1 MEKYKAIIY
10 YGDENPLTLAEIM
23 TNVADGEES
32 DTEFDGSPASPTKL
46 RDKSLELQDKH
57 RADVDGGEIEHVA
70 FIAIHEECVEI
81 MYTVGVW
88 ANYKCAGSAIKLANL
103 KIPYYDSTKA
113 GRDKSNFSLV
123 NGEKPGELVITVPVK
138 KRHESY
144 IVVYSFDIDTPISDY
159 KVAGGSNRCK
169 FSLFNLPIGYKIY
182 VCWASIGAKG
192 LSQFSVPH
200 PIIVT

>member
-1 MEKYKAIIY
+1 MEKNKAVIY
-10 YGDENPLTLAEIM
+10 YEDENPLNLGEIM
-23 TNVADGEES
+23 SNVADGVES
-32 DTEFDGSPASPTKL
+32 DIEFDDSPASPTKL
-46 RDKSLELQDKH
+46 RTKSLELQDKH
-57 RADVDGGEIEHVA
+57 RADIDGGDVDHVV
-70 FIAIHEECVEI
+70 FIAIHIECVEI

-88 ANYKCAGSAIKLANL
+88 ANYKCAGSALKLTNL
-103 KIPYYDSTKA
+103 KIPYYDSSKG

-144 IVVYSFDIDTPISDY
+144 IVVYSFEIDTPIGDY

-182 VCWASIGAKG
+182 VCWASIGANG